1 MKVFRIFS
9 LGPGRKLNVNTTFN
23 SETKRQSFAEDKLR
37 FKREC
42 LARHEQVGR
51 RATASTLYA
60 ILAGSTIQGDFNDQ
74 MFTLSELMY
83 TVQYRRRIKS
93 SLQYCILSSTTMSSQ
108 TLPLSFLLG
117 FISTFSYFKVVIYS
131 TFPQVVSRS
140 KKELSQTMIKN
151 AIQTIEN
158 MVNTICQWLLPPYF
172 YHPNIFGT

>member
-51 RATASTLYA
+51 RATVSTLYA

-74 MFTLSELMY
+74 MFTLSELMNTVQY
-83 TVQYRRRIKS
+83 SQYRTVQYRTVQATYQKFSSIMHSQLNYHVQPDTPFKFSFRIHLY
-93 SLQYCILSSTTMSSQ
+93 LQL
-108 TLPLSFLLG
+108 F
-117 FISTFSYFKVVIYS
+117 
-131 TFPQVVSRS
+131 
-140 KKELSQTMIKN
+140 
-151 AIQTIEN
+151 
-158 MVNTICQWLLPPYF
+158 
-172 YHPNIFGT
+172 